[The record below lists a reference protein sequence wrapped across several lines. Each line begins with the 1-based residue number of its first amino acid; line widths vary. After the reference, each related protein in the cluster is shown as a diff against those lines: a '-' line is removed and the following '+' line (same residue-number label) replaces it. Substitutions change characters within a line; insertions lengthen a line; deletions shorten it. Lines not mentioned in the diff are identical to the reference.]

1 MPLALKK
8 CADVP
13 RLKTALT
20 GPLGP
25 VETQLLDSKP
35 VIEDWFQ
42 TQWQETPPPFYASA
56 DLRNA
61 DFKIAP
67 VDTNLFPA
75 GFNNLN
81 PAFLPLC
88 TQAVHS
94 TIEQL
99 KYGIRRILLVLESHT
114 RNLFYLENV
123 AVLKAIIENAGFEVR
138 LGSLIPDLK
147 ASLDIELPSGR
158 SVRLEPLVRF
168 DDRLGVTDFD
178 PDLVILNNDLSGGI
192 PAILEDLAQPLIPPL
207 AMGWS
212 TRRKSLHFTHYQRVA
227 AELSAR
233 LGIDPW
239 RIDPLFRDCGE
250 IDFMKCSGEECLVHN
265 VEVLLAAIQRKYD
278 EYGITSK
285 PLVFIKADAGTYGMG
300 VMTAHSPEEV
310 KELNRKQRTRMATT
324 KEGQKV
330 TRVLIQEG
338 IYTHET
344 WGEAVAEPVVYMIGP
359 CVVGGFYRVH
369 TDKAADENLNA
380 PGMRFEPLSFAE
392 PTTAPGREGALST
405 GPNRFYAYGVIARLG
420 LLAAAREM
428 AALISA

>member
-1 MPLALKK
+1 
-8 CADVP
+8 
-13 RLKTALT
+13 
-20 GPLGP
+20 
-25 VETQLLDSKP
+25 
-35 VIEDWFQ
+35 
-42 TQWQETPPPFYASA
+42 
-56 DLRNA
+56 
-61 DFKIAP
+61 
-67 VDTNLFPA
+67 
-75 GFNNLN
+75 
-81 PAFLPLC
+81 
-88 TQAVHS
+88 
-94 TIEQL
+94 
-99 KYGIRRILLVLESHT
+99 
-114 RNLFYLENV
+114 
-123 AVLKAIIENAGFEVR
+123 
-138 LGSLIPDLK
+138 
-147 ASLDIELPSGR
+147 
-158 SVRLEPLVRF
+158 
-168 DDRLGVTDFD
+168 
-178 PDLVILNNDLSGGI
+178 VILNNDLSGGI
-192 PAILEDLAQPLIPPL
+192 PAILEDLAQPLVPPL

-227 AELSAR
+227 AEFSAH

-285 PLVFIKADAGTYGMG
+285 PLVFVKADAGTYGMG
-300 VMTAHSPEEV
+300 VMTAHSPEEI